1 MNFRILSKLLGVLTI
16 LIGTFMLFSLIWADP
31 NIGSH
36 TDAAV
41 KATQLESKGI
51 WALVYSALICWVL
64 GGAMVQYGR
73 SAGNAKIYRK
83 EAMAIVGLSWV
94 LASVLGA
101 MPYTFSGTIRGP
113 SIRVFHEPD
122 TVVVAS
128 SRWRVWETWRET
140 DQWKDNGDQDPAS
153 LNNAENLIVLKT
165 LANATAR
172 GLSTRELIEATG
184 LSDAPSIFSRLKQKS
199 LWNEWLIGPGEE
211 SAAPADR
218 ATHYRLKW
226 VKMGLI
232 DSLFESQSGFSTTGA
247 TVICDLEDP
256 HLVPHCILFWRAS
269 THFLGGLGIIVLF
282 VVLLGQGSAG
292 KALMR
297 TEMPGPTYE
306 SSRARMQHTA
316 WRFAGMY
323 VLLNIILA
331 LILFF
336 LGMSPFDSI
345 CHAFATMATG
355 GFSTYNDSL
364 GHFFHQGLNGRAI
377 EYVVILFMTLA
388 GANFL
393 LLFPILRLKTKQL
406 FFDLEF
412 RTYLAIIA
420 FATVLVVVFGMR
432 AGNADFQPFE
442 TAFRNSL

>member
-1 MNFRILSKLLGVLTI
+1 
-16 LIGTFMLFSLIWADP
+16 
-31 NIGSH
+31 
-36 TDAAV
+36 
-41 KATQLESKGI
+41 
-51 WALVYSALICWVL
+51 
-64 GGAMVQYGR
+64 
-73 SAGNAKIYRK
+73 
-83 EAMAIVGLSWV
+83 
-94 LASVLGA
+94 
-101 MPYTFSGTIRGP
+101 MPYIFSGTIRGP
-113 SIRVFHEPD
+113 SIRVFHQPD

-128 SRWRVWETWRET
+128 SRWRAWETWRET
-140 DQWKDNGDQDPAS
+140 DQWKDNEDQDPAS
-153 LNNAENLIVLKT
+153 LNNAENLIVLET

-184 LSDAPSIFSRLKQKS
+184 LFDAPAVFSRLKQKS

-282 VVLLGQGSAG
+282 AVSLGQGSAG

-297 TEMPGPTYE
+297 TEMPGPPYE
-306 SSRARMQHTA
+306 SPRARMQHTA

-331 LILFF
+331 VILFF
-336 LGMSPFDSI
+336 LGM
-345 CHAFATMATG
+345 
-355 GFSTYNDSL
+355 
-364 GHFFHQGLNGRAI
+364 
-377 EYVVILFMTLA
+377 
-388 GANFL
+388 
-393 LLFPILRLKTKQL
+393 
-406 FFDLEF
+406 
-412 RTYLAIIA
+412 
-420 FATVLVVVFGMR
+420 
-432 AGNADFQPFE
+432 
-442 TAFRNSL
+442 